1 VARRRDLPEHVRAS
15 IAKIGEQLAHKPR
28 PTSPSPSPTESR
40 DCPANPIR
48 LELPSPP
55 SANRYWRVPK
65 ALGRP
70 ILSREA
76 RDYCARVKALAF
88 AQGARSPLTGEVAV
102 SIVWTRERR
111 SGDLDGRLK
120 IVLDALQGAAYVND
134 SQIVAID
141 ARRQDRDKGEPGL
154 VVEVRAA

>member
-1 VARRRDLPEHVRAS
+1 MKRALPPNVAEAVAAS
-15 IAKIGEQLAHKPR
+15 LKRR
-28 PTSPSPSPTESR
+28 PTLAPTLAST
-40 DCPANPIR
+40 PASTLR
-48 LELPSPP
+48 LVLPTPP

-76 RDYCARVKALAF
+76 RAYCERVKALAF
-88 AQGARSPLTGEVAV
+88 AQGARSPLTGDIAV
-102 SIVWTRERR
+102 SILWTRERR

-134 SQIVAID
+134 SQIVAIE

>member
-1 VARRRDLPEHVRAS
+1 LSPNRDLPPHVAAAVAAS
-15 IAKIGEQLAHKPR
+15 LR
-28 PTSPSPSPTESR
+28 R
-40 DCPANPIR
+40 RPIR
-48 LELPSPP
+48 TPEVAPDATPPVTRPVTRPVARLVLPTPP

-65 ALGRP
+65 SLGRP

-76 RDYCARVKALAF
+76 RDYCATVKGLAF
-88 AQGARSPLTGEVAV
+88 AQGVRVPLTGEVAV
-102 SIVWTRERR
+102 SILWTRERR

-154 VVEVRAA
+154 VVEIRAA